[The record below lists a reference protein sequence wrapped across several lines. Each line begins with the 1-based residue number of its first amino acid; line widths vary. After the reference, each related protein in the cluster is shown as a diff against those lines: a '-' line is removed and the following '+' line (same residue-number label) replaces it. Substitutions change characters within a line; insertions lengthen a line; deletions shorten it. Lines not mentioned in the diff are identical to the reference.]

1 MTTIAP
7 FIPEWL
13 AQLSS
18 LVRPLR
24 LRAALASLVTLMV
37 SGALLSACVGP
48 ATPARHALQQWL
60 GDVSAH
66 SVAYAYTLLSNNAEL
81 RTNYV
86 AFFNGVDRSDATF
99 KVESMKVI
107 NPQDV
112 WAVIAVKTRGTNHA
126 TSVRLQIVE
135 EGNGGDWLIG
145 APFSTEGARAI
156 AAFR

>member
-1 MTTIAP
+1 
-7 FIPEWL
+7 
-13 AQLSS
+13 LSS

-24 LRAALASLVTLMV
+24 LKAALASLATLII

-60 GDVSAH
+60 TDVSAH
-66 SVAYAYTLLSNNAEL
+66 SVAYAYTLLSNDAEI
-81 RTNYV
+81 RTNYD
-86 AFFNGVDRSDATF
+86 AFFNGVNRSDATF
-99 KVESMKVI
+99 KVESLKVI

-112 WAVIAVKTRGTNHA
+112 WAVVAVKTRGTTRA

-156 AAFR
+156 VPFR

>member
-1 MTTIAP
+1 
-7 FIPEWL
+7 
-13 AQLSS
+13 LSS
-18 LVRPLR
+18 PVRPPR
-24 LRAALASLVTLMV
+24 LKAALASLATLVV

-60 GDVSAH
+60 TDVSAH
-66 SVAYAYTLLSNNAEL
+66 SVAYAYTLLSNNAEM
-81 RTNYV
+81 RTNYD
-86 AFFNGVDRSDATF
+86 AFFDGVDRSDATF
-99 KVESMKVI
+99 KVVSLKVI

-112 WAVIAVKTRGTNHA
+112 WAVIDVKTRGTAHA

-156 AAFR
+156 VPFR